1 VNDSAEMHSL
11 LGEVEEKAR
20 NHLSSASQH
29 EQAARI
35 ELSGQNILNWGGEL
49 LLHQRFA
56 PAIEVFK
63 AGTQRFPELTL
74 LHNGLGIVFYDAGQ
88 TDDAVGTF
96 SGRPI

>member
-1 VNDSAEMHSL
+1 MHSL